1 MPKNAQK
8 TPKHRHRAVGRRA
21 VYHLDML
28 SRFDSNDARDGGVM
42 KLIDKFNVDKKQA
55 KRVAKTARL
64 LFDVAQ
70 EPLGLNQNDH
80 DLLRRSSLLH
90 EIGMSIGHSSYHRH
104 SAYILEFGE
113 IAGFSQMEQT
123 RLAGMVRYHRRKI
136 TANDHKALMSI
147 STDRMTKLALLL
159 RLAVAI
165 NHTRTDIQKSD
176 IKFTLHSPTH
186 WVLDMQKEKL
196 FTGLVDEID
205 NFLSWGVTLDVLS
218 R

>member
-1 MPKNAQK
+1 
-8 TPKHRHRAVGRRA
+8 
-21 VYHLDML
+21 ML

-104 SAYILEFGE
+104 SAYIW
-113 IAGFSQMEQT
+113 S
-123 RLAGMVRYHRRKI
+123 LAR
-136 TANDHKALMSI
+136 
-147 STDRMTKLALLL
+147 
-159 RLAVAI
+159 
-165 NHTRTDIQKSD
+165 
-176 IKFTLHSPTH
+176 
-186 WVLDMQKEKL
+186 
-196 FTGLVDEID
+196 
-205 NFLSWGVTLDVLS
+205 
-218 R
+218 